1 MKAIIMS
8 SIETENSTPTPEK
21 FRSNF
26 RHDLRS
32 IFSVLIGFGEVL
44 REDLAQAK
52 NPNLEEFDTA
62 LAKARLLL
70 DDTIQMINHCTL
82 TSIAAFQ
89 TEVKNGLR
97 RHTLPELRALNERLT
112 QLEELIGE
120 QELITNILE
129 AMRQLTLRCHSPFE
143 RRIELNANI
152 LVQTSANKSDSV
164 DNKGPRVM
172 VIDDEPHN
180 LHLIG
185 TFLGRLGLSVVTF
198 TSGHNALRALE
209 TEQCDLILLDLHM
222 PAMSGLEF
230 LKTIKADD
238 RFKDIPVLVVTAS
251 DDADELTECI
261 EAGAIDSLAKP
272 FHTSFLKARVQ
283 TSLELQSIKKREKQY
298 LHELNYQKNRA
309 EEFLAAI
316 LPRNIIDELNQT
328 GEVQPKR
335 YENVCVLFCDIVGF
349 TRSCDSQDHV
359 TIINHLQSLFSA
371 FEAIADLHN
380 IQKIKT
386 IGDSFMAVAG
396 LSGGSV
402 VAAELQCVRAG
413 LEMIATA
420 ATHPSGWKVRVGI
433 HSGTV
438 TGGLVGSRQF
448 LFDIW
453 GDTVNMASRVEGAGK
468 PQTLTCSKKTFESLD
483 KHIKGQSLGIV
494 ELKGKGPQ
502 EIFTIEALQKG

>member
-1 MKAIIMS
+1 MS
-8 SIETENSTPTPEK
+8 PIETENSPPTPEK

-32 IFSVLIGFGEVL
+32 NFSVLIGFGEVL

-52 NPNLEEFDTA
+52 NPHLEEFDTA

-70 DDTIQMINHCTL
+70 DDTIQMINHCSL
-82 TSIAAFQ
+82 SSIAVFQ

-97 RHTLPELRALNERLT
+97 RKTLPELRSLNERLT
-112 QLEELIGE
+112 QLEELLGE
-120 QELITNILE
+120 QELVTNILE
-129 AMRQLTLRCHSPFE
+129 AVRQLTLRCHSPFE
-143 RRIELNANI
+143 RRIELNSHIVAQAAANR
-152 LVQTSANKSDSV
+152 TDTA

-198 TSGHNALRALE
+198 TSGHNALRSLE
-209 TEQCDLILLDLHM
+209 TEPCNLILLDLHM

-230 LKTIKADD
+230 LKTIKADE
-238 RFKDIPVLVVTAS
+238 RYKDIPVLVVTAS

-283 TSLELQSIKKREKQY
+283 TSLELQSIKKRERQY
-298 LHELNYQKNRA
+298 LSELNYQKNRA

-316 LPRNIIDELNQT
+316 LPKDIIDELNQS

-335 YENVCVLFCDIVGF
+335 YENVCVLFCDIVDF
-349 TRSCDSQDHV
+349 TKSCDSQDHV
-359 TIINHLQSLFSA
+359 TIINHLQSLFSS
-371 FEAIADLHN
+371 FEAIAELHG

-386 IGDSFMAVAG
+386 IGDSFMAVSG
-396 LSGGSV
+396 LRGGSV
-402 VAAELQCVRAG
+402 LTAELQCVRAG
-413 LEMIATA
+413 LDMITTA
-420 ATHPSGWKVRVGI
+420 ASHPSGWKVRVGI
-433 HSGTV
+433 HSGSV

-453 GDTVNMASRVEGAGK
+453 GDTVNMASRVEGVGK
-468 PQTLTCSKKTFESLD
+468 PQTLTCSKKTFESLG
-483 KHIKGQSLGIV
+483 KHVKGQSLGIV
-494 ELKGKGPQ
+494 ELKGKGQQ
-502 EIFTIEALQKG
+502 EIFAIENIQKG